1 MLIADS
7 NYKWYG
13 ALYSNNGVQKM
24 MLFRENKKGVA
35 EKKIHA
41 DSKTPV
47 SGTWFLKVALPKIK
61 QDEKRRLLPRLCF
74 FKYNN
79 GQKKGCDK
87 VANGMPKQE
96 Q

>member
-1 MLIADS
+1 MVSGI
-7 NYKWYG
+7 
-13 ALYSNNGVQKM
+13 VQQQWSAKDDA
-24 MLFRENKKGVA
+24 FRENKKWAA

-41 DSKTPV
+41 DSKTSVPV
-47 SGTWFLKVALPKIK
+47 TWFLKATLPKIK